1 LKKFYKHTINV
12 PAEAIDT
19 NGHVNNVYYIQWMQD
34 AAVLHSEEATC
45 TQLTE
50 SLGATW
56 IIRTHKVE
64 YLQPAFAN
72 DSITVLT
79 WVSNF
84 RKVRSLRK
92 HKFIRTSDNATLAQG
107 ETDWIFIDKQTG
119 RPCVIPPEV
128 KNTFELV
135 PEDQEP

>member
-1 LKKFYKHTINV
+1 LEKICRHTIKV

-19 NGHVNNVYYIQWMQD
+19 NGHVNNVHYIQWMQD
-34 AAVLHSEEATC
+34 AAVLHSKEAGC
-45 TQLTE
+45 TRLTE

-56 IIRTHKVE
+56 VIRTHKVE
-64 YLQPAFAN
+64 YIQPAFADDN
-72 DSITVLT
+72 ITVLT

-92 HKFIRTSDNATLAQG
+92 YKFIRTSDNVTVAQG

-119 RPCVIPPEV
+119 RPSIIPSEV